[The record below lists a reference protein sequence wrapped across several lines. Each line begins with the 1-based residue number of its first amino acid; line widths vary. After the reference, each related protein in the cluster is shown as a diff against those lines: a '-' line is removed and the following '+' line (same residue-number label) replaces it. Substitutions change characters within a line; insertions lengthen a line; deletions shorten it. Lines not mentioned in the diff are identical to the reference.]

1 MILRV
6 EFQFNAAHR
15 LPFYEG
21 PCFHTHGHNY
31 KLLVFVEGPVD
42 VKTGL
47 SIDFVKVKELVHEHV
62 LDDIDHNDLN
72 RVLENPTAENVV
84 VWMWGQL
91 QPHLEG
97 LKEMQLHETDDAAVI
112 YRGEPNGQPAEAF

>member
-31 KLLVFVEGPVD
+31 KLLVEVEGPVD
-42 VKTGL
+42 PQTGL
-47 SIDFVKVKELVHEHV
+47 SIDFGKVKEMVQEHV
-62 LDDIDHNDLN
+62 LNEIDHNDLN
-72 RVLENPTAENVV
+72 LFLENPTAENVV
-84 VWMWGQL
+84 MWMWDRL
-91 QPHLEG
+91 APRVPG
-97 LKEMQLHETDDAAVI
+97 LKELQLFETNDAAVV
-112 YRGEPNGQPAEAF
+112 YRGEGNGQPS